1 MNTPKANY
9 ATLEN
14 YLTRGGYSILRQTSK
29 QHLLGWLDYSLVD
42 ETRYSEASMNELMG
56 SIIFCKDE
64 GNIYS
69 DGSVRCFGLKVL
81 DNMKGRV

>member
-1 MNTPKANY
+1 MNTPKAKY

-42 ETRYSEASMNELMG
+42 ETRYSEASMNELMS
-56 SIIFCKDE
+56 SIVFFKDN
-64 GNIYS
+64 GDMYL
-69 DGSVRCFGLKVL
+69 DGEVKCLGIKLLS
-81 DNMKGRV
+81 NMNEK

>member
-1 MNTPKANY
+1 MITPKANY

-14 YLTRGGYSILRQTSK
+14 YLTRGGYNILRQTSK

-42 ETRYSEASMNELMG
+42 ETRYSEASMNELMS

-64 GNIYS
+64 GDMYL
-69 DGSVRCFGLKVL
+69 DGEVKCLGIKLLS
-81 DNMKGRV
+81 NMNEK